1 MEMWGVAGVASI
13 SVITYLMAELV
24 KALTLDRKWIPVICG
39 LLGAILGI
47 AAMYTVPQ
55 FPAGDPISAVA
66 VGIVSGLAAT
76 GADQI
81 SKQLKK

>member
-1 MEMWGVAGVASI
+1 MTVET
-13 SVITYLMAELV
+13 ITGYF
-24 KALTLDRKWIPVICG
+24 TSYG
-39 LLGAILGI
+39 GI
-47 AAMYTVPQ
+47 AIFIIVLLEYMNLPG